1 MSERKYT
8 DEQTIKALECCIN
21 ADCLNCPQWSEEWY
35 SGMCIAFLKSVL
47 DLINRQKAEIAVLT
61 TAVDNST
68 KEFLKLHDEY
78 QDQKAEIEKL
88 QEVNADLNESL
99 RLAAEAN
106 KDMKIELDAM
116 RGAANSLKMH
126 YDLAVKEREANVK
139 GFTEQIQTARA
150 EAIKEFAGKL
160 KETPIKL
167 GLPLLGLLT
176 KSEIEGYFNH
186 TLLQVRDAIDNLV
199 AEMTEGK

>member
-8 DEQTIKALECCIN
+8 DEEIIDEVNAYIERSCRMCEFKALCNDLCAIEFIKT
-21 ADCLNCPQWSEEWY
+21 A
-35 SGMCIAFLKSVL
+35 L
-47 DLINRQKAEIAVLT
+47 DLITR
-61 TAVDNST
+61 
-68 KEFLKLHDEY
+68 
-78 QDQKAEIEKL
+78 QKAEIEKL

-106 KDMKIELDAM
+106 KDLNAEIERLADRSHKCIYLSDEESM
-116 RGAANSLKMH
+116 EYCVDGPCPH
-126 YDLAVKEREANVK
+126 YEAKAKVK
-139 GFTEQIQTARA
+139 A

-160 KETPIKL
+160 KETPIEL

-176 KSEIEGYFNH
+176 KSEIEGYFNR